1 MPEPSATSQ
10 LSPTTRRPF
19 VSVVVPTVDRPG
31 LLQQCLERLIA
42 QDYPTDRYE
51 VIVVEN
57 GVERPTMDI
66 PAIAA
71 NEGPAIRLLTC
82 RPRDANTARN
92 TGIAVA
98 MGDPIIL
105 IDDDSLAPPPW
116 LRALVRG
123 AMRHPD
129 AGCLGGPVRP
139 RFVSSP
145 PRTCAAHELAGASLD
160 EGSKERE
167 IGEVWGCNMAVRRFA
182 IDKAGPFR
190 EGLRFSQEWEWQ
202 HRLRLQSVKIVYVP
216 DAGLEHLRHGSDLRL
231 PSLVRQ
237 HAWRGWFIAG
247 ELRST
252 GELGRGAARIAL
264 ARSGRRLAHGLWARC
279 CRGLTDSAREAGRAA
294 RLLFTRS
301 G

>member
-1 MPEPSATSQ
+1 MLE
-10 LSPTTRRPF
+10 
-19 VSVVVPTVDRPG
+19 
-31 LLQQCLERLIA
+31 QCLERLVA
-42 QDYPTDRYE
+42 QDYPIDRYE

-57 GVERPTMDI
+57 GVERPTLDI
-66 PAIAA
+66 GAFAA
-71 NEGPAIRLLTC
+71 KGAPVIRLLTS

-92 TGIAVA
+92 TGIAA
-98 MGDPIIL
+98 GAGDPIVL
-105 IDDDSLAPPPW
+105 IDDDSMAPPSW
-116 LRALVRG
+116 LRALVQG

-129 AGCLGGPVRP
+129 AGCLGGPVLACYA
-139 RFVSSP
+139 SSP

-202 HRLRLQSVKIVYVP
+202 HRLRLEGGTIVYVP

-231 PSLVRQ
+231 RSLVRQ

-247 ELRST
+247 ELRSS
-252 GELGRGAARIAL
+252 GELDPGAARIAL
-264 ARSGRRLAHGLWARC
+264 ARSGRSLAHGLSARC